1 MPKYSRAVLA
11 AWFVLCAF
19 AAGCGQARERTVA
32 TTLDAATRS
41 PTKHDFVERA
51 DALCLRMVKAGEAEA
66 ATLKRRPDLAVR
78 RLLDLQARLIRDLRA
93 LDAPAGDK
101 AKVAAVLRHLD
112 GLQPAIRALETTE
125 GEEVLAAVAA
135 IGVETDAVARAAHA
149 YGLFRRCN
157 AYQENPG
164 IQRILRD
171 QHRAPQPLLGP
182 GGKPVKSRPASL
194 SPAAEMRLLASN
206 LVPPGR
212 SVSRRQDCAGR
223 DPASPTCVRLELAPI
238 GRPIAARRREI
249 AALAANEGWTQPKPT
264 TGKWPVGVLALH
276 REGYDGNVWL
286 AKPDCASHLQAG
298 DGPSPKAGAT
308 RCADTILVTAFR

>member
-1 MPKYSRAVLA
+1 MPKCLRPVLA
-11 AWFVLCAF
+11 TSFVLCAL
-19 AAGCGQARERTVA
+19 AAGCGQAQEKTVA
-32 TTLDAATRS
+32 TALDAPASS
-41 PTKHDFVERA
+41 PTKHEFIERA
-51 DALCLRMVKAGEAEA
+51 DTLCLRMVKAGEAEA

-112 GLQPAIRALETTE
+112 GLQAAIRALETTE

-135 IGVETDAVARAAHA
+135 IGVETDAVARGAHA

-157 AYQENPG
+157 AYQENPA
-164 IQRILRD
+164 IQRLLRD

-182 GGKPVKSRPASL
+182 GGKPVKPRPAPL

-212 SVSRRQDCAGR
+212 SVSRRQDCAGG
-223 DPASPTCVRLELAPI
+223 DPASPTCVRIELAPI
-238 GRPIAARRREI
+238 DRPIAARRAEM
-249 AALAANEGWTQPKPT
+249 AALATKEGWTQPKPT
-264 TGKWPVGVLALH
+264 EGHWPVGLLALH
-276 REGYDGNVWL
+276 REGYDGTVWL
-286 AKPDCASHLQAG
+286 AEPACVSHRQAG
-298 DGPSPKAGAT
+298 DGPSPKASAT
-308 RCADTILVTAFR
+308 RCVDTIMVTAFR